1 MTRSRLEIYLDL
13 LLAVSQ
19 HTDLFTIADKVRL
32 TVSAARDHLTF
43 LVTQGFVETR
53 FTQNHIIIYELS
65 TKGAETVS
73 AFLRLSGRSTPVLE
87 RQLATQT
94 Y

>member
-19 HTDLFTIADKVRL
+19 HIDLFTIADKVRL
-32 TVSAARDHLTF
+32 TVAAATDHLTF
-43 LVTQGFVETR
+43 LVSQGFVETR

-65 TKGAETVS
+65 TKGSETVE
-73 AFLRLSGRSTPVLE
+73 AFLRLSGRTTPVLE
-87 RQLATQT
+87 RQLTT
-94 Y
+94 